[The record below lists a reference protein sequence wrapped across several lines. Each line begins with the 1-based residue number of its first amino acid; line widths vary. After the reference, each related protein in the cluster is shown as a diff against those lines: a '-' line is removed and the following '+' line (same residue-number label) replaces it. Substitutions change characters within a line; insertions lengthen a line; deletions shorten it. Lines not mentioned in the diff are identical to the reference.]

1 MTTTHV
7 MSTLLLRVILTISL
21 VQGQFYGGGPM
32 YYGAGGYPPMAY
44 GPGYGYGGYSGY
56 GSYGGYG
63 PLGYG
68 SAYSFY
74 GK

>member
-1 MTTTHV
+1 MTTTQLLIFALLA
-7 MSTLLLRVILTISL
+7 TLCTLIS
-21 VQGQFYGGGPM
+21 GQFYGGGPM

-44 GPGYGYGGYSGY
+44 GLGYGYGGGYGGY

-63 PLGYG
+63 PMGYG

>member
-1 MTTTHV
+1 MIATHFLPLF
-7 MSTLLLRVILTISL
+7 LLITINFVL

-32 YYGAGGYPPMAY
+32 FYGGYPPMAY
-44 GPGYGYGGYSGY
+44 GPGYGYGGYGGY

-63 PLGYG
+63 PMGYG